1 MRQMRFRFSDSGGK
15 YFVLHRRFDCD
26 IYSFEYQEKRHSDGS
41 HHSEIGTK
49 THYNLQKNETRI
61 IKGKKITYPEDGW
74 CFSIELGDDEPC
86 EKHLELI
93 AERLLSNRELLQELT
108 AMSAAIYI
116 EIVIYSKNFQYHV
129 CLGSSLMKTFGELGL
144 DLWYTYMF

>member
-1 MRQMRFRFSDSGGK
+1 MTFIHLNIRGSG
-15 YFVLHRRFDCD
+15 LQTDH
-26 IYSFEYQEKRHSDGS
+26 ITEKLGLKPT
-41 HHSEIGTK
+41 ITYK
-49 THYNLQKNETRI
+49 KNETRV

>member
-1 MRQMRFRFSDSGGK
+1 MTFIHLNIRGNDLDSE
-15 YFVLHRRFDCD
+15 L
-26 IYSFEYQEKRHSDGS
+26 ITEKLGLRPKM
-41 HHSEIGTK
+41 TWR
-49 THYNLQKNETRI
+49 KNETKEM
-61 IKGKKITYPEDGW
+61 KGKTVTYPEDGW
-74 CFSIELGDDEPC
+74 CFSIELEDDEPC
-86 EKHLELI
+86 EKYLEFI

-108 AMSAAIYI
+108 AIAAAIYI